1 MEEKD
6 ICYCFRV
13 RVKCN
18 NGMHRNEVYRVSE
31 KPGRLGEAIATG
43 KCCRYYEQLIGRK
56 AIKDYRITAD

>member
-6 ICYCFRV
+6 ICYCFKV

-31 KPGRLGEAIATG
+31 KPGRLGEAIALG
-43 KCCRYYEQLIGRK
+43 KCGRYDELLQNRK
-56 AIKDYRITAD
+56 QIKEYRIMT